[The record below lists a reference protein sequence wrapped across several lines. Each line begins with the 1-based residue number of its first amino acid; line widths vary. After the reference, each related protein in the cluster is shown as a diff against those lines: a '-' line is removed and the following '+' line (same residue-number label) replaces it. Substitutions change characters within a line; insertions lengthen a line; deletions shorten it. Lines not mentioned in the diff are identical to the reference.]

1 MCEKVGST
9 EVACGDVNC
18 VRNRQLQG
26 APAFPM
32 EFQGLGDPQTGE
44 VTLPEIVRERP
55 DGDDS
60 AE

>member
-1 MCEKVGST
+1 M
-9 EVACGDVNC
+9 ACGDVNC